1 MGLKD
6 SKVIKKSILGH
17 YFLGGFFILLSVINK
32 DIRGFIW
39 LIGALISTMVS
50 MFLMKVLKGND
61 IDNDK
66 FQDKYIKCREQGFFL
81 TNKDPS
87 SAVSG
92 NIITYTLSYLLI
104 PMIKYN
110 TLNLMVII
118 GLVVLFMLS
127 GYAKIVAA
135 ADERCNADTLD
146 IFLVGVVGLICGY
159 FWYKLMVETNNDNML
174 YYSEFM
180 SNNVVCNKPSKS
192 QYKCR
197 VYKNGELLTSF

>member
-6 SKVIKKSILGH
+6 SKVLKKALLGH
-17 YFLGGFFILLSVINK
+17 YFLGGFFIILSVINK

-39 LIGALISTMVS
+39 LIGALITTMTS
-50 MFLMKVLKGND
+50 MFIMKVLKSKEEK
-61 IDNDK
+61 DK
-66 FQDKYIKCREQGFFL
+66 DYKNCRKEGFFL
-81 TNKDPS
+81 TNNDPN

-92 NIITYTLSYLLI
+92 GIISYTLSYLLI

-110 TLNLMVII
+110 TLNLVVVI

-127 GYAKIVAA
+127 GYAKIVTTEP
-135 ADERCNADTLD
+135 DCNADSID
-146 IFLVGVVGLICGY
+146 IFLVGVVGLLCGY
-159 FWYKLMVETNNDNML
+159 LWYKLMVETNNDNML

-180 SNNVVCNKPSKS
+180 SDNVVCNKPSKS

>member
-50 MFLMKVLKGND
+50 MFLMKVLKGVNND
-61 IDNDK
+61 KDNKDNDK
-66 FQDKYIKCREQGFFL
+66 YNKCREQGFFL

-127 GYAKIVAA
+127 GYAKIVTSA
-135 ADERCNADTLD
+135 EGCNADTLD
-146 IFLVGVVGLICGY
+146 IFLVGVVGLLCGY